1 MLLGYDSIVSN
12 IGIVGT
18 GYVGL
23 VSAVCFADLGHKVF
37 GYDLNTQKIAKLKT
51 GESPIYEENL
61 NELLKKGLES
71 NNLTFTDLISDLS
84 NCEYVFLCVPTPQDQ
99 DGSADLSFVLKA
111 VKDLRTVL
119 AKNSTLVTKST
130 VPVKSWEQVSQALDR
145 TDVAI
150 VSNPEFLRE
159 GTAVKDFFNPDRIVT
174 GCQDRDKAKS
184 VADLYQMP
192 QAETLITDNT
202 TAELIKYASNS
213 FLALKLSFVNDVSA
227 LCEKVGANSLEVLKG
242 MGLDSRI
249 GARFTTPGPG
259 WGGSCFPKDV
269 QALIVTSETA
279 AVPMPLLSAAWES
292 NERAHRRFVDLASEF
307 LDGSLVEKTIA
318 VWGLAFKAFTDDVRE
333 SPSLAI
339 IDRLTGRGAKVIAY
353 DPEVKNLDLDQKKIK
368 VVNSIIDTVKSADL
382 ILVLTEWPEFS
393 NIEPSE
399 IVANSSVKKIIDAR
413 GVLSRK
419 DWEASGFKFWGL
431 RD

>member
-1 MLLGYDSIVSN
+1 MPVGYDPIVSN

-23 VSAVCFADLGHKVF
+23 VSAVCFANLGHKVV
-37 GYDLNTQKIAKLKT
+37 GYDLNSDKIALLSK

-61 NELLKKGLES
+61 SALLLEGLDS
-71 NNLTFTDLISDLS
+71 NNLSFTNSINDIADS
-84 NCEYVFLCVPTPQDQ
+84 EYVFLCVPTPQDQ

-111 VKDLRTVL
+111 VKDLRVIL

-145 TDVAI
+145 KDIAI

-174 GCQDRDKAKS
+174 GCKDRDKAKS
-184 VADLYQMP
+184 VADLYKMP
-192 QAETLITDNT
+192 GVETLITDNT

-213 FLALKLSFVNDVSA
+213 FLALKLSFVNDISA
-227 LCEKVGANSLEVLKG
+227 LCEKVGADSLEVLKG

-249 GARFTTPGPG
+249 GAKFTTPGPG

-279 AVPMPLLSAAWES
+279 SVPMPLLSAAWES

-307 LDGSLVEKTIA
+307 LDGSLVEKNIA

-333 SPSLAI
+333 SPALAI
-339 IDRLTGRGAKVIAY
+339 IDRLTDRGARVIAY
-353 DPEVKNLDLDQKKIK
+353 DPEVKKLDVDQKKIE
-368 VVNSIIDTVKSADL
+368 VVDNLMKTIKSADL

-393 NIEPSE
+393 NIEPN
-399 IVANSSVKKIIDAR
+399 VVTANSSVKKIIDAR
-413 GVLSRK
+413 GILSRK
-419 DWEASGFKFWGL
+419 NWEESGFKFWGL
-431 RD
+431 KE

>member
-37 GYDLNTQKIAKLKT
+37 GYDLNSQKIATLKK
-51 GESPIYEENL
+51 GESTIYEENL
-61 NELLKKGLES
+61 KELLVKGLQS
-71 NNLTFTDLISDLS
+71 SDLTFTDSIKDLI
-84 NCEYVFLCVPTPQDQ
+84 NCEYIFLCVPTPQDQ
-99 DGSADLSFVLKA
+99 DGSADLSFVLSA
-111 VKDLRTVL
+111 VKSLKSIL

-159 GTAVKDFFNPDRIVT
+159 GTAVHDFFNPDRIVT
-174 GCQDRDKAKS
+174 GCQDRKKAKL
-184 VADLYQMP
+184 VADLYKMP
-192 QAETLITDNT
+192 EVETLITDNT

-279 AVPMPLLSAAWES
+279 AVPMPLLSAARES

-339 IDRLTGRGAKVIAY
+339 IDRLTGRGAKVVAY
-353 DPEVKNLDLDQKKIK
+353 DPEVKNLDMDQKKIK
-368 VVNSIIDTVKSADL
+368 VVNNIIDTVKSADL

-393 NIEPSE
+393 NIDPSE
-399 IVANSSVKKIIDAR
+399 ITASSSVKKIIDAR

-419 DWEASGFKFWGL
+419 HWEASGFKFWGL

>member
-1 MLLGYDSIVSN
+1 MPVVYDSIVSN

-23 VSAVCFADLGHKVF
+23 VSAVCFANLGHRVV
-37 GYDLNTQKIAKLKT
+37 GYDVDSDKIAMLSK

-61 NELLKKGLES
+61 STLLNEGLDS
-71 NNLTFTDLISDLS
+71 TNLSFTNSINDLADT
-84 NCEYVFLCVPTPQDQ
+84 EYVFLCVPTPQDQ
-99 DGSADLSFVLKA
+99 DGSADLSFVLTA
-111 VKDLRTVL
+111 VVDLKMVL
-119 AKNSTLVTKST
+119 AKNSILVTKST
-130 VPVKSWEQVSQALDR
+130 VPVKSWEQVSQALGR
-145 TDVAI
+145 KDVAI

-174 GCQDRDKAKS
+174 GCQNRDKAEL
-184 VADLYQMP
+184 VADLYKMSGV
-192 QAETLITDNT
+192 ETLITDNT
-202 TAELIKYASNS
+202 TAELVKYASNS

-269 QALIVTSETA
+269 QALMVTSETA
-279 AVPMPLLSAAWES
+279 SVPMPLLSAAWES

-307 LDGSLVEKTIA
+307 LDGSLVGKTIA

-333 SPSLAI
+333 SPALAI

-353 DPEVKNLDLDQKKIK
+353 DPEVKNLDIDQKKIK
-368 VVNSIIDTVKSADL
+368 VVDNLMQTIKSADL
-382 ILVLTEWPEFS
+382 ILILTEWPEFS
-393 NIEPSE
+393 NVEPNK
-399 IVANSSVKKIIDAR
+399 ITANSSVKKIIDAR
-413 GVLSRK
+413 GILSRK
-419 DWEASGFKFWGL
+419 NWEESGFKFWGL
-431 RD
+431 KE

>member
-1 MLLGYDSIVSN
+1 VSH
-12 IGIVGT
+12 
-18 GYVGL
+18 
-23 VSAVCFADLGHKVF
+23 A
-37 GYDLNTQKIAKLKT
+37 LNRI
-51 GESPIYEENL
+51 
-61 NELLKKGLES
+61 
-71 NNLTFTDLISDLS
+71 
-84 NCEYVFLCVPTPQDQ
+84 
-99 DGSADLSFVLKA
+99 
-111 VKDLRTVL
+111 
-119 AKNSTLVTKST
+119 
-130 VPVKSWEQVSQALDR
+130 
-145 TDVAI
+145 DVAI

-174 GCQDRDKAKS
+174 GCQDRDKAKQ
-184 VADLYQMP
+184 VADLYKMP
-192 QAETLITDNT
+192 EVETLITDNT

-213 FLALKLSFVNDVSA
+213 FLALKLSYVNDVST

-242 MGLDSRI
+242 MGLDNRI
-249 GARFTTPGPG
+249 GAKFTTPGPG

-318 VWGLAFKAFTDDVRE
+318 VWGLAFKAYTDDVRE
-333 SPSLAI
+333 SPALAI
-339 IDRLTGRGAKVIAY
+339 IDRLTGRGARVIAY
-353 DPEVKNLDLDQKKIK
+353 DPEVQNLGKDQKKVE
-368 VVNSIIDTVKSADL
+368 VVNKLIETVHSADL

-399 IVANSSVKKIIDAR
+399 ITASSSVKKIIDAR
-413 GVLSRK
+413 GILSK
-419 DWEASGFKFWGL
+419 KIWEEAGFKFWGL

>member
-23 VSAVCFADLGHKVF
+23 VSAVCFANLGHKVF
-37 GYDLNTQKIAKLKT
+37 GYDLNTQKIAKLKK

-61 NELLKKGLES
+61 NELLAKGLKS
-71 NNLTFTDLISDLS
+71 RDLSFTDSIDDLTD
-84 NCEYVFLCVPTPQDQ
+84 CEYIFLCVPTPQDQ

-111 VKDLRTVL
+111 VKDLRAVL

-159 GTAVKDFFNPDRIVT
+159 GTAVNDFFNPDRIVT
-174 GCQDRDKAKS
+174 GCQDREKAKS
-184 VADLYQMP
+184 VANLYAMP
-192 QAETLITDNT
+192 EVETLITDNT

-333 SPSLAI
+333 SPALAI
-339 IDRLTGRGAKVIAY
+339 IDRLTGRGAKVVAY
-353 DPEVKNLDLDQKKIK
+353 DPEVKSLEMDDKKIK
-368 VVNSIIDTVKSADL
+368 VVDNIQETVKSADL

-399 IVANSSVKKIIDAR
+399 IAAISSVKKIIDAR

-419 DWEASGFKFWGL
+419 NWEASDFKFWGL